1 MMQLI
6 VNIKNESIADEIIW
20 LLKSFQD
27 KGVEIKTTKDI
38 TQEEE
43 TFSDEYIAQNWR
55 AIGMNTHSA
64 DLDDNEIKYDAYA
77 RFTDDKY
84 SS

>member
-1 MMQLI
+1 MQLI
-6 VNIKNESIADEIIW
+6 VNIKNESIADKIIW

-27 KGVEIKTTKDI
+27 KGVEIKTTKDLA
-38 TQEEE
+38 QEKE

-55 AIGMNTHSA
+55 RIGMNTHSA
-64 DLDDNEIKYDAYA
+64 DFDDNEIKYDAYA
-77 RFTDDKY
+77 KFTHDKY

>member
-1 MMQLI
+1 MQLI
-6 VNIKNESIADEIIW
+6 IDIKNESIADNIIW

-27 KGVEIKTTKDI
+27 KGVEIKKSKDFA
-38 TQEEE
+38 QEEDF
-43 TFSDEYIAQNWR
+43 FSDEYIANNWR
-55 AIGMNTHSA
+55 KIGMNTHSA

-77 RFTDDKY
+77 RFIHDKH